1 MSSIIYTKKAED
13 SDTFQMYLPSA
24 VCRLVTVKTVRK
36 KPQSYPGITAKG
48 YRQNIVHSLLH
59 KIVTGK

>member
-48 YRQNIVHSLLH
+48 YRQNIVHSL
-59 KIVTGK
+59 